1 MSKGPGLSTQFIVFI
16 LFGDII
22 GPRGG
27 WVWTTSLLQMLSV
40 LDVSERAARSTLSR
54 MYRKGFVRPKR
65 DGRHSL
71 YTLTARGR
79 QITDEGGY
87 RIFEPRRREWDGQWH
102 MVVYSLPEQQR
113 GLRSALR
120 KRLAWLGYG
129 PLVPGTWI
137 SPHNRSAEV
146 GRLLEDLDAR
156 SNVQMFSGLRLA
168 GGDDRVLVGRCWD
181 IKGLNQ
187 QYARFVHRWE
197 PKYEKCA
204 AALIRGDGPSPAE
217 CFGQRFWI
225 THEYSPF
232 PRLDPNLPQAL
243 LPDDWSGDKASEIFQ
258 GFRGLLNARSTEFI
272 DSTFQRPNGHR
283 T

>member
-1 MSKGPGLSTQFIVFI
+1 MSKRPAPRTQFIVFI
-16 LFGDII
+16 LFGDVI

-27 WVWTTSLLQMLSV
+27 WVWTTSLLKMLKV
-40 LDVSERAARSTLSR
+40 LGVSERAARSALSR
-54 MYRKGFVRPKR
+54 MYRKGFLKPER

-79 QITDEGGY
+79 RITDEGGD
-87 RIFEPRRREWDGQWH
+87 RIFEPRRRDWDGQWH
-102 MVVYSLPEQQR
+102 MVVYSLPERQR

-129 PLVPGTWI
+129 PLAPGTWI
-137 SPHNRSAEV
+137 SPHDRRVEV
-146 GRLLEDLDAR
+146 ERLLEDLDAQGY
-156 SNVQMFSGLRLA
+156 VQMFSGLRLA
-168 GGDDRVLVGRCWD
+168 GGDDREIVGRCWD
-181 IKGLNQ
+181 LEGLNQ

-204 AALIRGDGPSPAE
+204 AALVRGDGPSPAE

-232 PRLDPNLPQAL
+232 PRLDPNLPQVL
-243 LPDDWSGDKASEIFQ
+243 LPDDWSGDQAAELFQ
-258 GFRGLLNARSTEFI
+258 AYRGLLNARTTEFI
-272 DSTFQRPNGHR
+272 DSSFQGPNGHR